1 MNAIWQN
8 LEYLSGM
15 PILTRLSPLLAQAPS
30 PAPAAAPET
39 NNPLLSPIT
48 QTLTALGLGGL
59 GGTLLNLIGAILILI
74 IGWIVAAI
82 VAGVVGNLLRRTN
95 LDNRLASSVMGPR
108 GGEEPVKIEKIIS
121 SIVFWII
128 LIVAVVAFLDALN
141 LTTVSQPLNEFL
153 NTIFAYLPR
162 IGAAAV
168 LIAIAWALATL
179 AKTVVTRSA
188 RSFGL
193 DQRLATQTEMP
204 EENQFLLSETLG
216 NALYWFIFLFFLP
229 LVLDLLNLQGPLLP
243 VQNLLNDLLAALP
256 RILKAV
262 IIGAIGWLIARI
274 VRGIVTNLLSAIGT
288 DRLGARFGLS
298 RATGQQSLS
307 WIIGTIVYV
316 LILIPTATAALDA
329 LAIPAISG
337 PATVMLNEILRT
349 LPQIFTAGLILVAGY
364 IIGKFI
370 ADLVSNILT
379 GIGFDNIFNWLGIQ
393 TPPAAPTPPPTYTD
407 IPPPEEPLLIQESD
421 FTKIPTTR
429 TPSEIIGIVVL
440 VGVMLFATVAATNI
454 LNLPALTTIITGLLI
469 IFGQIL
475 AGLVVFAVG
484 LYLANL
490 AYNLITSSG
499 TSQARIL
506 GQTARI
512 AIIALVSAMALQ
524 QIGVATSIV
533 NLAFG
538 LLLGAVAVAIAIS
551 FGLGGRDVAAEQLRD
566 WLTQFKRKY

>member
-1 MNAIWQN
+1 
-8 LEYLSGM
+8 M
-15 PILTRLSPLLAQAPS
+15 PILTQFSFLLAQAPA
-30 PAPAAAPET
+30 PAPVAVPEA

-48 QTLTALGLGGL
+48 QTLAALGLGGL
-59 GGTLLNLIGAILILI
+59 GATLLNLIGAIVILI

-82 VAGVVGNLLRRTN
+82 VASVVGNLLRRTD
-95 LDNRLASSVMGPR
+95 LDNRLATSVFGTRP
-108 GGEEPVKIEKIIS
+108 GQEPVKTEKIIS

-128 LIVAVVAFLDALN
+128 LIVAVVAFLDALK

-162 IGAAAV
+162 IGAAAL
-168 LIAIAWALATL
+168 LIAIAWVLATL
-179 AKTVVTRSA
+179 AKAVVTRSA

-193 DQRLATQTEMP
+193 DQRLSAQTETP

-216 NALYWFIFLFFLP
+216 SALYWFVFLFFLP
-229 LVLDLLNLQGPLLP
+229 LVLDLLGLQGPLLP

-256 RILKAV
+256 RIFKAV
-262 IIGAIGWLIARI
+262 IIAAIGWLIARV

-329 LAIPAISG
+329 LQIPAISG
-337 PATVMLNEILRT
+337 PATAMLNDILRT
-349 LPQIFTAGLILVAGY
+349 LPQIFTAALILVAGY
-364 IIGKFI
+364 IIGKFV

-393 TPPAAPTPPPTYTD
+393 TPAAAPTPPPTYTD
-407 IPPPEEPLLIQESD
+407 VPLPEEPLLIQESD
-421 FTKIPTTR
+421 FTQIPTTR

-440 VGVMLFATVAATNI
+440 VGIMLFATVAATNI
-454 LNLPALTTIITGLLI
+454 LNLPALTLIVTGLLI

-499 TSQARIL
+499 TAQAQIL

-538 LLLGAVAVAIAIS
+538 LLLGAVAVAIAIA
-551 FGLGGRDVAAEQLRD
+551 FGLGGRDVAADQLRD
-566 WLTQFKRKY
+566 WLTQFKQK

>member
-274 VRGIVTNLLSAIGT
+274 VQGIVTNLLSAIGT